1 MREGDGGRGMLFL
14 DEAQV
19 RAVLRMEELIPAVE
33 RALIAFSAGRV
44 QQPARQMLQAGPHG
58 GQFGVMAAA
67 GEAGLGAKLLGV
79 YPSNAA
85 RGLPT
90 HLALILLFRPETG
103 EPLAVMDGRLITEMR
118 TAAASALATRALAAA
133 NASVLAVLGTGV
145 QARAHVEALRLVRD
159 FREVR
164 VWGRTPEH
172 ARRLAAEVG
181 AVAIASAEAAVR
193 GADVVVTATASSEP
207 VLRGAWLAPG
217 AHVNAV
223 GWRGPHGRELDDEA
237 MRGAFVV
244 ADSREAVLRE
254 AGDVLLSGA
263 EVAAELGEVL
273 AGTKRAPAGR
283 RTVFESVGIAVE
295 DVAAAR
301 LVHDRVRA
309 SLNTGPGTLS
319 DQG

>member
-1 MREGDGGRGMLFL
+1 MLTFV

-44 QQPARQMLQAGPHG
+44 AQAVRQMLPVEPYG
-58 GQFGVMAAA
+58 GHFGAMPAA
-67 GEAGLGAKLLGV
+67 GKDGMGVKLV
-79 YPSNAA
+79 TFYPTNAE

-90 HLALILLFRPETG
+90 HLATILLFRPETG
-103 EPLAVMDGRLITEMR
+103 EPLALMDGRLITEMR
-118 TAAASALATRALAAA
+118 TAAASAVATRALAAPDA
-133 NASVLAVLGTGV
+133 AVLAVLGTGV
-145 QARAHVEALRLVRD
+145 QARVHVEALRLVRR

-164 VWGRTPEH
+164 IWGRTPER
-172 ARRLAAEVG
+172 AARLAAELG
-181 AVAIASAEAAVR
+181 AVAVASGEAAVR
-193 GADVVVTATASSEP
+193 GADVVVTATSSMQP
-207 VLRGAWLAPG
+207 VLQGAWLSPR

-223 GWRGPHGRELDDEA
+223 GWRGPQGRELDDAA

-263 EVAAELGEVL
+263 EIHAELGEVL
-273 AGTKRAPAGR
+273 GGTKAVPAEM

-295 DVAAAR
+295 DVAAASLVLRR
-301 LVHDRVRA
+301 LHAGD
-309 SLNTGPGTLS
+309 
-319 DQG
+319 